1 MVDDDGDALD
11 EEDVSGTGEADVS
24 TGVTESETKEVEEVQ
39 QYVKYASIL
48 SYMLKTSFLMQG
60 FIENNK

>member
-48 SYMLKTSFLMQG
+48 SYM
-60 FIENNK
+60 